1 MKLSDQKLPPDLL
14 LAVND
19 EIKPLINKVMNVVDQ
34 PKYSYKQKET
44 ALHVVNEMLFHKLVT
59 KSEIKK
65 ELRD

>member
-1 MKLSDQKLPPDLL
+1 MKHSDQKLPPDLL

-44 ALHVVNEMLFHKLVT
+44 ALHVGYCAL
-59 KSEIKK
+59 SS
-65 ELRD
+65 